1 MKKIFLIPDTNVLL
15 HNKNFIKKFKQIFNI
30 VILEPVIYELDNIK
44 DNKQQQYAV
53 NIQKDAGYVINHI
66 AEYKLY
72 IHKIN
77 INKLTNSNDE
87 KIYLYAEDFAADKQ
101 EVYLYS
107 SDKIYKTFK
116 SKQMKIID
124 EDEFLQ
130 LLKQYQNDE
139 YSNIGQQYYKAV
151 ENSDLNSLKQIGHF
165 KDINYISPF
174 TDYSPFYLAVKK
186 RKLDIIKYILSNPY
200 LDINQVCDKH
210 SIPPLS
216 CAVQQHEIKIVEML
230 INAGADVNRG
240 SEGRNYNNTALMIAS
255 WHGFDDIVDILLRNL
270 VCCNQQ
276 DSNGFTALIKACI
289 KGHEKIIKKLINK
302 TDIDIKSKDQYTAL
316 DYLSKEHNDLYKKL
330 KNKGVI

>member
-1 MKKIFLIPDTNVLL
+1 MKKFFLLPDTNVLL
-15 HNKNFIKKFKQIFNI
+15 HNKNFIKKFNKIFNI
-30 VILEPVIYELDNIK
+30 VILEPVLYELDNIK

-53 NIQKDAGYVINHI
+53 KIQKDAGYIINHI
-66 AEYKLY
+66 AEYKLV

-77 INKLTNSNDE
+77 INQVTNSNDE
-87 KIYLYAEDFAADKQ
+87 KIYLYAEDFAAYKQ
-101 EVYLYS
+101 GVYLYS

-116 SKQMKIID
+116 SKKMKIID
-124 EDEFLQ
+124 EVEFLQ
-130 LLKQYQNDE
+130 LLKQHQNNE

-151 ENSDLNSLKQIGHF
+151 ENSDLNSLTQIGHS
-165 KDINYISPF
+165 KDINYIYPL

-216 CAVQQHEIKIVEML
+216 YAVQQHEIKIIEML

-255 WHGFDDIVDILLRNL
+255 WHGFDDIVDILLRNS

-302 TDIDIKSKDQYTAL
+302 TDINIKSKEQYTAL
-316 DYLSKEHNDLYKKL
+316 DYLSKEHNDLYKKF
-330 KNKGVI
+330 KNQGVI